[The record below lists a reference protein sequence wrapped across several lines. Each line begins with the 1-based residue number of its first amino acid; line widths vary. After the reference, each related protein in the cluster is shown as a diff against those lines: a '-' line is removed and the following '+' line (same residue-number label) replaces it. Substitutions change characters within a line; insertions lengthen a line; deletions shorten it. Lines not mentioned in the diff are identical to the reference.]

1 MKSNLILDLSKALS
15 FVGELHRFFLY
26 KSVIL
31 TFFGFDRNALK
42 KKFHIV
48 IRYSFELNMLSESL
62 FDFSKC
68 FNLKMHTIEST
79 FQDKELMEVEK

>member
-1 MKSNLILDLSKALS
+1 MIFKLFSI
-15 FVGELHRFFLY
+15 
-26 KSVIL
+26 
-31 TFFGFDRNALK
+31 DRNDLK